1 MSSVSLIHTLR
12 NPENEEDLVG
22 AALEAAT
29 RIEKLETFLREV
41 KDTTGSLSLRVSI
54 EQVLAF

>member
-1 MSSVSLIHTLR
+1 MSSISLIHTLR
-12 NPENEEDLVG
+12 NPENEDELGG

-29 RIEKLETFLREV
+29 RIEKLEMFLREI

-54 EQVLAF
+54 EQVLT